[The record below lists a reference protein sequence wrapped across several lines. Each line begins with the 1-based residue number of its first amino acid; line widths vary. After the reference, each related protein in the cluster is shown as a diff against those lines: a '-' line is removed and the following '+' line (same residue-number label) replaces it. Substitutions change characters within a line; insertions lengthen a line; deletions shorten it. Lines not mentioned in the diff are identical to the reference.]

1 MMIANNYKIGVLI
14 ATSMGRNELL
24 FSRALP
30 SVLQQTRKADC
41 ILIVDDNT
49 DETVSREIEC
59 RINTL
64 TNTDIH
70 YIKNTKTPGMSG
82 AGAWNS
88 GIEWYN
94 ARFLD
99 TDYIAILDDDDSWD
113 IRYLEKCRNAI
124 SVDLHAPDLLAA
136 YLKRS
141 DCKTAN
147 IFSHEDLT
155 VDSFLCGNPGI
166 QGSNMFIRLG
176 ILNRIGGFDESLP
189 SCTDRDLMIR
199 LLKCISKDN
208 IKIIPEILI
217 NHYAWN
223 GSITYNKKKK
233 EQGLTL
239 FFEKH
244 ILLYSEEVLRKAL
257 DRAESLFS
265 YTNRTNIL
273 KLFNLIRN
281 NAGTEKIVIGVAIH
295 NGRNTIRRCLTSI
308 LEQKNVNAQIWI
320 LIADDNS
327 TDYWEE
333 AVQDLL
339 INPQLIITKVQYQNV
354 SKTRNHLN
362 NYIAKYF
369 GSVDLIGR
377 LDCDD
382 EYADQFVLSRIETL
396 KRQTG
401 ADVIFAGNYLRQNN
415 MIIDRVNKADKNLK
429 DPQYLLQRLKNM
441 ADGSADSELPS
452 CNTFLTLRSLEAYP
466 DISSAEDHFLS
477 VRILLSPKQY
487 NIAFA
492 EDVLVTIYNLNGN
505 MTANNKKKAD
515 YKKAR
520 EKLYQEG
527 VHLWKILNAK
537 KELKTY

>member
-1 MMIANNYKIGVLI
+1 MIANNYKIGVLI

-82 AGAWNS
+82 TGAWNS

-176 ILNRIGGFDESLP
+176 ILNRIGGFDETLP
-189 SCTDRDLMIR
+189 SSTDRDLMIR
-199 LLKCISKDN
+199 VLKCISKDN

-333 AVQDLL
+333 TVQDLL
-339 INPQLIITKVQYQNV
+339 INPQLIITKVQYRNV

-362 NYIAKYF
+362 TYIAKYF

-401 ADVIFAGNYLRQNN
+401 ADVIFGGNYLRQNN

-452 CNTFLTLRSLEAYP
+452 CNIFLTLRSLESYP

-527 VHLWKILNAK
+527 VRLWKILNAK